1 MAGRPS
7 STQPPMTARIPPEF
21 RIRSGYYQNANYFI
35 HLVQMKRGVLM
46 DMLKMLDFTELFGG
60 LSEKSKRMLAEIA
73 IPKKL
78 SKGNTLIVEGDKG
91 FALYLLGNGSIQL
104 LKSGAESKEVVVK
117 VVRPGEVFGEVILF
131 ERDKYPVTAVAVK
144 DSTVF
149 VLPRHQFYSLLDN
162 VSFRN
167 DFIVFLMHKQRY
179 LTERLMHFQSHCAE
193 HRFYLF
199 LRDHYGRRDHISP
212 GMSKKDMAAAIG
224 TTPETLSRILADLKR
239 DGLLIWE
246 GGKIEVKKEY
256 WDTFDD
262 KE

>member
-78 SKGNTLIVEGDKG
+78 SKGNTLFVEGDKG

-104 LKSGAESKEVVVK
+104 LKSGPESKEVVVK

-167 DFIVFLMHKQRY
+167 DFIVFLMHIQRY

>member
-1 MAGRPS
+1 LIQIKKRGFFLGGRVYS
-7 STQPPMTARIPPEF
+7 PEF
-21 RIRSGYYQNANYFI
+21 WNRSGYWKNENYFI
-35 HLVQMKRGVLM
+35 LLIEMKRGVLM

-60 LSEKSKRMLAEIA
+60 LSEKSKKMLSEIA

-78 SKGNTLIVEGDKG
+78 SKGKTLFVEGDKG

-104 LKSGAESKEVVVK
+104 LKSGPESKGVVVK
-117 VVRPGEVFGEVILF
+117 VVCPGEVFGEVILF

-149 VLPRHQFYSLLDN
+149 VLPRHQFYCLLDN
-162 VSFRN
+162 ASFRN

-193 HRFYLF
+193 HRFFLF
-199 LRDHYGRRDHISP
+199 LRDHYGRRDQISP

-224 TTPETLSRILADLKR
+224 TTPETLSRILADLKAG
-239 DGLLIWE
+239 GLLIWE
-246 GGKIEVKKEY
+246 SGKIEIKKEY
-256 WDTFDD
+256 WDSFNH